1 MAFTFRKAAQT
12 ADQQSEHEHSG
23 GWYSDPYGVAARR
36 WYDSTDGW
44 TDRVEGAGLDPEK
57 TGITRVDEAN
67 APVHARTEH
76 SDLDGTPT
84 AMPGGRT

>member
-1 MAFTFRKAAQT
+1 MAFTFRKAAHT
-12 ADQQSEHEHSG
+12 ADKQSKRSG

-67 APVHARTEH
+67 APVDARTEH
-76 SDLDGTPT
+76 PVFDGTPT
-84 AMPGGRT
+84 AIPGART